1 MVMADLADFLT
12 EYQRSVE
19 AFITG
24 DPEPQKR
31 LWSRADDAV
40 LANPLVPVAQGWE
53 AICRVLDETAA
64 LLHDGT
70 SSAVERISG
79 FATPDL
85 AYTVVIER
93 DLVRIGDAAA
103 AAESTLR
110 VTSIFRREA
119 DGWKVVHR
127 HADPI
132 TSVRPPETLIGQ

>member
-1 MVMADLADFLT
+1 MVADLADFLT

-53 AICRVLDETAA
+53 AIARVLDETAA

-70 SSAVERISG
+70 ASAVERISS

-85 AYTVVIER
+85 AYTVVIEH

-132 TSVRPPETLIGQ
+132 TSVRPPETLIGR

>member
-53 AICRVLDETAA
+53 AIARVLDETAA

-70 SSAVERISG
+70 ASAVERIAG

-85 AYTVVIER
+85 AYTVVIEH

-132 TSVRPPETLIGQ
+132 TSVRPPETLIGR

>member
-1 MVMADLADFLT
+1 MVMADLADFLA

-40 LANPLVPVAQGWE
+40 LANPLVPVAKGWE
-53 AICRVLDETAA
+53 AIARVLDETAV

-70 SSAVERISG
+70 SSAVEHISG
-79 FATPDL
+79 YATPDL
-85 AYTVVIER
+85 AYTVAIER
-93 DLVRIGDAAA
+93 DLVRIGDAPA

-119 DGWKVVHR
+119 EGWKVVHR

-132 TSVRPPETLIGQ
+132 TSARPPESLIGR